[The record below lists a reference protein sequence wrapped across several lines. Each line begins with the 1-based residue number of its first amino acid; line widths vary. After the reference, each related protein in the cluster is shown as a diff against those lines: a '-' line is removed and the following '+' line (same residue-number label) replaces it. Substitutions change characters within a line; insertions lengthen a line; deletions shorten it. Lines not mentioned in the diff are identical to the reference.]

1 MGLLPQTHL
10 PRQRFSA
17 YFASMENRWSVKP
30 NADEEAI
37 AALVGN
43 INVSRTSALL
53 LAQRGITDFENARL
67 FFRPSL
73 THLHDPFLMQDMEKA
88 VERLGRAMDNDEPI
102 LVYGDYDVDGT
113 TSVSI
118 VYGFL
123 KTRHSHLHFYIPD
136 RYGEGYGV
144 SKKGI
149 DHAHQQGVKLIIC
162 LDCGIKSAG
171 LVQYAQTLGI
181 DFIICDHHRPDDNM
195 PPAVA
200 VLNPKRADCQY
211 PCKELSGCG
220 IGFKFLQAFCIRHE
234 LSLEEC
240 LYPLLDLVVVSIAAD
255 LVSVSGENRV
265 MAHYG
270 LKKLNTE
277 PRPGLKALMR
287 IAGFADKEKELD
299 ITGIVFG
306 LGPRI
311 NAAGRIAHA
320 HAAVNLLL
328 AESEAEA
335 ENYARELNLNNRD
348 RQGYDS
354 HTTKE
359 ALEMIG
365 ADETLKMA
373 KSTVLFKNDWHKGVI
388 GIVASRCVEKYYRPT
403 VILTEHEQMVS
414 GSARSVPGFD
424 VYEAIAECADLLEQ
438 FGGHT
443 YAAGLTLKREN
454 VDAFRQRFEEIVA
467 GRVTDE
473 MLVPQ
478 IEVDSLM
485 QLHDINFKF
494 YGILKQMEPFGP
506 ENMRPIFMS
515 EPVFADNIRVLK
527 DTHLKMSVFQ
537 EGTPYFDAIGFGM
550 VAAHMDKVA
559 NGRPFRLCYQ
569 VTENNYRGN
578 QTLQLMIRDVKPI

>member
-1 MGLLPQTHL
+1 
-10 PRQRFSA
+10 
-17 YFASMENRWSVKP
+17 MENRWSVKP

-88 VERLGRAMDNDEPI
+88 VERLSQAIGNEEPI

-123 KTRHSHLHFYIPD
+123 KTRHTRLHFYIPD

-149 DHAHQQGVKLIIC
+149 DYAHQQGVKLIVC

-171 LVQYAQTLGI
+171 LVQYAKTLGI

-200 VLNPKRADCQY
+200 VLNPKRDDCQY

-220 IGFKFLQAFCIRHE
+220 IGFKLLQAFCIRNG

-265 MAHYG
+265 MAYYG
-270 LKKLNTE
+270 LKKLNKE

-287 IAGFADKEKELD
+287 IAGFADKEKEMD

-335 ENYARELNLNNRD
+335 ENHARELNLNNRD

-365 ADETLKMA
+365 ADEVLKIA

-454 VDAFRQRFEEIVA
+454 VEAFRQRFEEIVA

-478 IEVDSLM
+478 IEVDSVM
-485 QLHDINFKF
+485 QLRDINFKF

-506 ENMRPIFMS
+506 ENMRPVFVS

-527 DTHLKMSVFQ
+527 DVHLKMSVFQ

-550 VAAHMDKVA
+550 VAPHLDKVA
-559 NGRPFRLCYQ
+559 NGKPFRLCYQ

-578 QTLQLMIRDVKPI
+578 QTLQLMIRDVKPL

>member
-1 MGLLPQTHL
+1 
-10 PRQRFSA
+10 
-17 YFASMENRWSVKP
+17 MENRWSVKP

-200 VLNPKRADCQY
+200 VLNPKRDDCQY

-220 IGFKFLQAFCIRHE
+220 IGFKFLQAFCMRNG

-255 LVSVSGENRV
+255 LVSVNGENRV

-270 LKKLNTE
+270 LKQLNKQ

-287 IAGFADKEKELD
+287 IAGYADKEKELD

-354 HTTKE
+354 HTTQE

-365 ADETLKMA
+365 ADEVLKMA

-454 VDAFRQRFEEIVA
+454 VEAFRQRFEEIVA
-467 GRVTDE
+467 SRVTEE

-478 IEVDSLM
+478 IEVDSVM
-485 QLHDINFKF
+485 QLRDINFKF
-494 YGILKQMEPFGP
+494 YNILKQMEPFGP

-527 DTHLKMSVFQ
+527 DVHLKMSVFQ

-550 VAAHMDKVA
+550 VAPHMDKVT
-559 NGRPFRLCYQ
+559 NGKPFRLCYQ
-569 VTENNYRGN
+569 VEENNYRGN
-578 QTLQLMIRDVKPI
+578 QTLQLMIKDVKPV

>member
-1 MGLLPQTHL
+1 
-10 PRQRFSA
+10 
-17 YFASMENRWSVKP
+17 MENRWSVKP

-88 VERLGRAMDNDEPI
+88 VERLNQAIGNEEPI

-123 KTRHSHLHFYIPD
+123 KTRHTRLHFYIPD

-149 DHAHQQGVKLIIC
+149 DYAHQQGVKLIVC

-171 LVQYAQTLGI
+171 LVQYAKTLGI

-200 VLNPKRADCQY
+200 VLNPKRDDCQY

-220 IGFKFLQAFCIRHE
+220 IGFKLLQAFCIRNG

-265 MAHYG
+265 MAYYG
-270 LKKLNTE
+270 LKKLNKE

-287 IAGFADKEKELD
+287 IAGFADKEKEMD

-335 ENYARELNLNNRD
+335 ENHARELNLNNRD

-365 ADETLKMA
+365 ADEVLKIA

-454 VDAFRQRFEEIVA
+454 VEAFRQRFEEIVA

-478 IEVDSLM
+478 IEVDSVM
-485 QLHDINFKF
+485 QLRDINFKF

-506 ENMRPIFMS
+506 ENMRPVFVS

-527 DTHLKMSVFQ
+527 DVHLKMSVFQ

-550 VAAHMDKVA
+550 VAPHLDKVA
-559 NGRPFRLCYQ
+559 NGKPFRLCYQ

-578 QTLQLMIRDVKPI
+578 QTLQLMIRDVKPM

>member
-1 MGLLPQTHL
+1 
-10 PRQRFSA
+10 
-17 YFASMENRWSVKP
+17 MENRWSVKP
-30 NADEEAI
+30 NADEETV

-43 INVSRTSALL
+43 VKLSRTSALL

-88 VERLGRAMDNDEPI
+88 VERLGQAIGNGESI

-123 KTRHSHLHFYIPD
+123 KSRHPNLHFYIPD

-144 SKKGI
+144 SRKGI
-149 DHAHQQGVKLIIC
+149 DHAREQGVKLIVC
-162 LDCGIKSAG
+162 LDCGIKSAE

-200 VLNPKRADCQY
+200 VLNPKRPDCQY

-220 IGFKFLQAFCIRHE
+220 IGFKLLHAFCIRHGLPLDE
-234 LSLEEC
+234 H

-270 LKKLNTE
+270 LKKLNAA

-287 IAGFADKEKELD
+287 IAGLTDKELD
-299 ITGIVFG
+299 ISGIVFG

-365 ADETLKMA
+365 ADEVLKMA

-403 VILTEHEQMVS
+403 VILTEHEQVVS

-454 VDAFRQRFEEIVA
+454 VEAFRQRFEQVVA

-478 IEVDSLM
+478 IEVDSVM
-485 QLHDINFKF
+485 QLRDINFKF

-506 ENMRPIFMS
+506 ENMRPVFVS

-527 DTHLKMSVFQ
+527 DVHLKMSVFQ
-537 EGTPYFDAIGFGM
+537 EGTPYLDAIGFGM
-550 VAAHMDKVA
+550 VALHLDKVT
-559 NGRPFRLCYQ
+559 NGRPFKLCYQ
-569 VTENNYRGN
+569 IAENNYRGT
-578 QTLQLMIRDVKPI
+578 QTLQLMIRDIKPL

>member
-1 MGLLPQTHL
+1 
-10 PRQRFSA
+10 
-17 YFASMENRWSVKP
+17 MENRWSVKP

-43 INVSRTSALL
+43 INVSRMSALL

-88 VERLGRAMDNDEPI
+88 VERLNQAIGNGEPI

-123 KTRHSHLHFYIPD
+123 KTRHTRLHFYIPD

-200 VLNPKRADCQY
+200 VLNPKRDDCQY

-220 IGFKFLQAFCIRHE
+220 IGFKLLQAFCIRNG

-265 MAHYG
+265 MAYYG
-270 LKKLNTE
+270 LKKLNKE

-287 IAGFADKEKELD
+287 IAGFADKEKEMD

-354 HTTKE
+354 HTTQE

-365 ADETLKMA
+365 ADEVLKLA

-454 VDAFRQRFEEIVA
+454 VEAFRQRFEEIVA

-478 IEVDSLM
+478 IEVDSVM
-485 QLHDINFKF
+485 QLRDINFKF

-506 ENMRPIFMS
+506 ENMRPVFVS

-527 DTHLKMSVFQ
+527 DVHLKMSVFQ

-550 VAAHMDKVA
+550 VAPHLDKVA
-559 NGRPFRLCYQ
+559 NGKPFRLCYQ

-578 QTLQLMIRDVKPI
+578 QTLQLMIRDVKPL